1 MSNGRSG
8 HRYCLHSV
16 TVDPAIDHG
25 WFVPVGLL
33 FLVLWLA
40 SAVGLMAAF
49 YLVYRPGTKLIEV
62 LVDGS
67 VNMRSLE
74 ATMIRAPGSSTGQ
87 PHHERGTH
95 PSATLLMGRLQGK
108 RRRSVLAWPAPD
120 T

>member
-67 VNMRSLE
+67 VNMRPTVLLPKRFVVS
-74 ATMIRAPGSSTGQ
+74 AAWGQ
-87 PHHERGTH
+87 I
-95 PSATLLMGRLQGK
+95 ANALC
-108 RRRSVLAWPAPD
+108 
-120 T
+120 